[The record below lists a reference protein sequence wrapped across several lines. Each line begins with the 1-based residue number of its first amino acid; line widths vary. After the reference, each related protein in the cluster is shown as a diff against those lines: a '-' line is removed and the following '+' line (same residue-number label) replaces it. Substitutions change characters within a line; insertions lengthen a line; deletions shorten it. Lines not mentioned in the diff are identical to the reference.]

1 MPQAGFDPPGEKWQL
16 CLNIV
21 IALTRKPP
29 RLDWM
34 DLNWQQNFGNKQN
47 FVQIVDKSRIKVGKN
62 ILVNRLPIINNKIE
76 MNW

>member
-21 IALTRKPP
+21 IALTPKPP

-47 FVQIVDKSRIKVGKN
+47 FIQIVDKSRIKVGKN